1 VDVGIIHP
9 YAVAGPGGQAL
20 LVSGR
25 ALRAECHQH
34 LRDAKARHR
43 AVARRAPTPG
53 QRGSRRWRNHRRRQ
67 RTAEARHRRRVRQAQ
82 HEAARKVVA
91 WAQQRKVGTLAVGD
105 PRGVLALAAGR
116 RHNQRTRA
124 WRIGHLLR
132 ALHDKAETAGII
144 VRLVDERGTSSTCP
158 ACGKRIP
165 KPAGRVMS
173 CPSCGLTGHR
183 DLLAAANIAARTGG
197 GTTPAALPAAV
208 THRRAGAHL
217 PGVSPARRD
226 PRRRAHP
233 RSARGSPGRH
243 RPAPPAPKARRGV
256 VRPTARSA

>member
-1 VDVGIIHP
+1 VPDD
-9 YAVAGPGGQAL
+9 GPGAHE
-20 LVSGR
+20 V
-25 ALRAECHQH
+25 
-34 LRDAKARHR
+34 
-43 AVARRAPTPG
+43 RREEPSDTL
-53 QRGSRRWRNHRRRQ
+53 H
-67 RTAEARHRRRVRQAQ
+67 
-82 HEAARKVVA
+82 
-91 WAQQRKVGTLAVGD
+91 KVGTLAVGD
-105 PRGVLALAAGR
+105 PRRTRPHRGR

-124 WRIGHLLR
+124 WRIGHLLQ

-165 KPAGRVMS
+165 TPAGRVMS
-173 CPSCGLTGHR
+173 CRSCGLTGHR

-226 PRRRAHP
+226 PRRRAHS
-233 RSARGSPGRH
+233 RCARGSPGRH
-243 RPAPPAPKARRGV
+243 RPAPPSSPEAGQGV
-256 VRPTARSA
+256 ARPTARSA

>member
-1 VDVGIIHP
+1 MV
-9 YAVAGPGGQAL
+9 
-20 LVSGR
+20 
-25 ALRAECHQH
+25 
-34 LRDAKARHR
+34 
-43 AVARRAPTPG
+43 
-53 QRGSRRWRNHRRRQ
+53 
-67 RTAEARHRRRVRQAQ
+67 EARHRRRVRQAQ

-91 WAQQRKVGTLAVGD
+91 WAELHKVGTLAVGD
-105 PRGVLALAAGR
+105 PRVLALAAGR

-124 WRIGHLLR
+124 WRIGHLLQ

-173 CPSCGLTGHR
+173 CRSCDLTGHR
-183 DLLAAANIAARTGG
+183 DLLAAANIAARTG

-226 PRRRAHP
+226 LRRRAHS
-233 RSARGSPGRH
+233 RSARG
-243 RPAPPAPKARRGV
+243 RGGV
-256 VRPTARSA
+256 ARPTGEERVTKPQSRAGALSSPRSGPPLYGA